1 MRTLNNM
8 KSWENIVKKIE
19 KGESYEEATKSVP
32 LAVKI
37 KPKQFKKTFL
47 SSNQQ
52 RAIRRG

>member
-1 MRTLNNM
+1 M

-19 KGESYEEATKSVP
+19 KGLPYEEAVKDIP

-37 KPKQFKKTFL
+37 KPRQFKKVFF

-52 RAIRRG
+52 RAVRRG

>member
-1 MRTLNNM
+1 MET
-8 KSWENIVKKIE
+8 WEKIVKKIE
-19 KGESYEEATKSVP
+19 KGESYEEATKDIP

-37 KPKQFKKTFL
+37 KPKQFKKTFF

>member
-1 MRTLNNM
+1 M
-8 KSWENIVKKIE
+8 KSWEKIAKKLE
-19 KGESYEEATKSVP
+19 KGMSYDEAVKDVP

-37 KPKQFKKTFL
+37 KPRQFKQVFF

>member
-1 MRTLNNM
+1 M
-8 KSWENIVKKIE
+8 KSWEKIVKKIE
-19 KGESYEEATKSVP
+19 KGISYDEATKDVP

-37 KPKQFKKTFL
+37 KPKQFKKVFF

>member
-1 MRTLNNM
+1 M
-8 KSWENIVKKIE
+8 KSWENIVE
-19 KGESYEEATKSVP
+19 KLEEGESYEKATKDVP

-37 KPKQFKKTFL
+37 KPKQFKKTFF